1 MGHPYLYTRADDLW
15 VITCFFNPCDYASR
29 RNNYNQFRRPLDEAG
44 INSLTVECVFGE
56 QESALKEYENV
67 VTLRGSQLN
76 MMWQKERLL
85 NLALERLPGHVRKV
99 AWIDSDVLF
108 ENPDWA
114 ALTSR
119 SLDEYTVVQP
129 FQQLVHLSPGRLVP
143 DDDAE
148 AIESFA
154 SVYSSDAGACRW
166 SHFGVHGH
174 TGMAWA
180 ARAEVLR
187 RHGLFQV
194 QLSGGADHF
203 MAHAVTGSFESPC
216 FTQARFTP
224 LYKEFREW
232 AKHFYADVG
241 GRLGF
246 VEGRCLHLWHG
257 VREARRYNSVLREML
272 SLDFRPGRD
281 VFVGENGLLTW
292 SGRNMP
298 LQRWAEQ
305 YFWDRSED
313 LLPQ

>member
-1 MGHPYLYTRADDLW
+1 MRFGGLVAINDLSFQAGRSD
-15 VITCFFNPCDYASR
+15 ITALIGPNGAGKTTVFNCITGFYKPSEGM
-29 RNNYNQFRRPLDEAG
+29 L
-44 INSLTVECVFGE
+44 
-56 QESALKEYENV
+56 
-67 VTLRGSQLN
+67 TLRQPSGATFL
-76 MMWQKERLL
+76 
-85 NLALERLPGHVRKV
+85 LERLPGHVRKV